1 MPSILPG
8 RQGLVVS
15 QSRAWQSS
23 LDAGLIAAGGL
34 GGAAAVLALAR
45 RDRGRPARRARRRR
59 RVHAGHEGS
68 GHADFRDG
76 RTVDHA
82 ANGFDPHELVR
93 DFDWGR
99 TTPHRVRARA
109 ARVGARR
116 ARPRDRGRAGRA
128 LRGLDLQRP
137 HPGPDAA
144 LPRGRAAA
152 DHVRQRL
159 RAPAHDPLP
168 RHPPVRDGRRA
179 RARAPGRSSRG
190 GKTVY
195 EFDALPAGLHLYH
208 CHVRPLAEH
217 IAKGLYGAFIV
228 DPKDG
233 ARGRRRAR
241 DGHERVRHE
250 LRPRER
256 GLRRQHDPVRL
267 HEPAD
272 RGPARRARPALRR
285 QRARVRPD
293 QLVPPAREPVRL
305 VSDGHVAHGGG
316 AHRHRDA
323 LPGPARDRR
332 VAVPD
337 RRAGSCSTRT
347 SPSSPSSAGRASSRS
362 R

>member
-1 MPSILPG
+1 MLAPSG
-8 RQGLVVS
+8 GT
-15 QSRAWQSS
+15 
-23 LDAGLIAAGGL
+23 AAGQH
-34 GGAAAVLALAR
+34 ADTA
-45 RDRGRPARRARRRR
+45 PRR

-116 ARPRDRGRAGRA
+116 ARPRDRGRARA
-128 LRGLDLQRP
+128 CASR
-137 HPGPDAA
+137 PGPTTAA
-144 LPRGRAAA
+144 IPGPTLRCREGE
-152 DHVRQRL
+152 RL
-159 RAPAHDPLP
+159 RITFANASE
-168 RHPPVRDGRRA
+168 HPHTIHFHGIHPSDMDGV
-179 RARAPGRSSRG
+179 PGQGAGQIEPG

-233 ARGRRRAR
+233 REDAEELVMVMNGFDTNFDRANEVYAANTIPFAYMNQPIEVPRGELIRA
-241 DGHERVRHE
+241 
-250 LRPRER
+250 LP
-256 GLRRQHDPVRL
+256 
-267 HEPAD
+267 
-272 RGPARRARPALRR
+272 R

-305 VSDGHVAHGGG
+305 V
-316 AHRHRDA
+316 
-323 LPGPARDRR
+323 
-332 VAVPD
+332 PD
-337 RRAGSCSTRT
+337 RARRARR
-347 SPSSPSSAGRASSRS
+347 PSSPTR
-362 R
+362 